1 MRVSAELG
9 SYLWRLDVLVTDEIL
24 EAALKRLAATDDLSA
39 ELHTK
44 VERAEFKAKAVKD
57 AAFMRHEGSVA
68 ERQALAGTSADYTIA
83 MDEYFAALQA
93 HEALRNERA
102 RKVIV
107 IDVWRSLNSARNK
120 GLL

>member
-1 MRVSAELG
+1 MV
-9 SYLWRLDVLVTDEIL
+9 VTDEHM
-24 EAALKRLAATDDLSA
+24 EAALRRLAATDDLAA

-44 VERAEFKAKAVKD
+44 VERTEFKAKAVKD
-57 AAFMRHEGSVA
+57 AQFLRMQGAVA
-68 ERQALAGTSADYTIA
+68 ERQAMAGASAEYETA

-93 HEALRNERA
+93 YEALRNERT

-107 IDVWRSLNSARNK
+107 IEVWRSLNSARSK

>member
-1 MRVSAELG
+1 M
-9 SYLWRLDVLVTDEIL
+9 LVTDEIL

-39 ELHTK
+39 ELHTR
-44 VERAEFKAKAVKD
+44 VERAEFKAKAVKSAMFLRSD
-57 AAFMRHEGSVA
+57 GNGLQRA
-68 ERQALAGTSADYTIA
+68 ALAETSDEYKAA
-83 MDEYFAALQA
+83 MDDYFTALQA

-102 RKVIV
+102 RKIIV

>member
-1 MRVSAELG
+1 M
-9 SYLWRLDVLVTDEIL
+9 LVTDEIL

-39 ELHTK
+39 ELHTR

-57 AAFMRHEGSVA
+57 AAFLRSEGTA
-68 ERQALAGTSADYTIA
+68 GERSAFAGTSEIYAAA
-83 MDEYFAALQA
+83 MEDYFAALQA
-93 HEALRNERA
+93 HESLRNERA
-102 RKVIV
+102 RKIIV

>member
-1 MRVSAELG
+1 M
-9 SYLWRLDVLVTDEIL
+9 LVTDEIL
-24 EAALKRLAATDDLSA
+24 EAALKRLASTDDLVA
-39 ELHTK
+39 ELHVK
-44 VERAEFKAKAVKD
+44 ADRAEFKAKAIKD
-57 AAFMRHEGSVA
+57 AIFLRSEGTA
-68 ERQALAGTSADYTIA
+68 GERSALAGTNTEYTEA
-83 MDEYFAALQA
+83 MNTYFEALQA

>member
-1 MRVSAELG
+1 MIVS
-9 SYLWRLDVLVTDEIL
+9 DEIM
-24 EAALKRLAATDDLSA
+24 EAALKKLAATDDISA

-44 VERAEFKAKAVKD
+44 VERAAFKAEAIKD
-57 AAFMRHEGSVA
+57 AHFLRTQGNVEERKAA
-68 ERQALAGTSADYTIA
+68 ARQAQEYQAA
-83 MDEYFAALQA
+83 MDEYFSALQA
-93 HEALRNERA
+93 YEALRNERA

>member
-1 MRVSAELG
+1 MV
-9 SYLWRLDVLVTDEIL
+9 VTDEIM
-24 EAALKRLAATDDLSA
+24 EAALRRLAATDELSA

-44 VERAEFKAKAVKD
+44 VERSEFKAKAVKD
-57 AAFMRHEGSVA
+57 SIFLRVEGSVA
-68 ERQALAGTSADYTIA
+68 ERQAMAGTDPAYTEA

-93 HEALRNERA
+93 HEALRNERT

>member
-1 MRVSAELG
+1 VI
-9 SYLWRLDVLVTDEIL
+9 VTDEIL
-24 EAALKRLAATDDLSA
+24 EAALKRLSATDDLSA

-57 AAFMRHEGSVA
+57 AMFLRSEGSVG
-68 ERQALAGTSADYTIA
+68 ERSALAGASEEYRAA
-83 MDEYFAALQA
+83 MDDYFTALQA
-93 HEALRNERA
+93 HEALRNERS

>member
-1 MRVSAELG
+1 
-9 SYLWRLDVLVTDEIL
+9 VLVTDEIL

-44 VERAEFKAKAVKD
+44 VERAEFKAKAIKD
-57 AAFMRHEGSVA
+57 AVFLRSEGTA
-68 ERQALAGTSADYTIA
+68 GERSALAGASTDYQSA
-83 MDEYFAALQA
+83 MDEYFTALQA
-93 HEALRNERA
+93 HEALKNERA

>member
-1 MRVSAELG
+1 MV
-9 SYLWRLDVLVTDEIL
+9 VTDEIM
-24 EAALKRLAATDDLSA
+24 EAALKRLAQTDDLAA

-44 VERAEFKAKAVKD
+44 TERAEFKAEAIKD
-57 AAFMRHEGSVA
+57 ASFLRQTGNVE
-68 ERQALAGTSADYTIA
+68 ERKAAARQSSEYEAAMEDY
-83 MDEYFAALQA
+83 FGALQA
-93 HEALRNERA
+93 YEALRNERT

>member
-1 MRVSAELG
+1 M
-9 SYLWRLDVLVTDEIL
+9 LVTDEIL
-24 EAALKRLAATDDLSA
+24 EAALKRLSATDDLSA

-57 AAFMRHEGSVA
+57 AMFLRSEGTA
-68 ERQALAGTSADYTIA
+68 GERSALAGASEEYRAA
-83 MDEYFAALQA
+83 MDDYFTALQA
-93 HEALRNERA
+93 HEALRNERS
-102 RKVIV
+102 RKIIV

>member
-1 MRVSAELG
+1 MLVS
-9 SYLWRLDVLVTDEIL
+9 DEIL
-24 EAALKRLAATDDLSA
+24 EAALKRLAATDDLVA

-44 VERAEFKAKAVKD
+44 AERAEFKAKAVKD
-57 AAFMRHEGSVA
+57 AIFIRSEGSVA
-68 ERQALAGTSADYTIA
+68 ERQALAGTSPDYEAA
-83 MDEYFAALQA
+83 MEAYFGSLQA

-102 RKVIV
+102 RKIIV